1 MISKINLFFCAAF
14 FALLLQSCTRD
25 GEDGT
30 PSGGTL
36 LNVQVNGIDGDDGKM
51 QGMHT
56 GSGQGLLRSDVGSS
70 SGSFSQPSAPVLE
83 DRASGLEYR
92 GLVEIRDMPSGVHGG
107 GALRK
112 EVAMSSPQKTLQSAS
127 SSPLPSGVK
136 YRLQIYNTADK
147 SRSTPVVDIVASV
160 GSATQINIDAGK
172 SYDWFA
178 FSINDANVVPQIV
191 RGVVSGNDTKAKD
204 VLLGS
209 GTINT
214 VFGENLLNITFQ
226 RKTSRY
232 EVVLDAS
239 GMFGGIDA
247 STTIR
252 NVVNAS
258 GAGVLKYGDLNIFTG
273 NYSNIKNYDLTG
285 VLPTTTSARTWT
297 YNLYSVDNSTN
308 LAANALALQSGN
320 IRINKSSGFSSEATV
335 DFPASTLPFSHVAFK
350 STIGSSYKLSIQM
363 IESPVTVA
371 GVRWARTNLVFSS
384 PRSLMANPESP
395 SNRPNTGAAAF
406 TTVFQVGNPSGSDPC
421 LGLAPQGTWRL
432 PTVNEVTLLT
442 EAKYFNETAKVV
454 RFATSANNNGGL
466 FGIEYKLDA
475 GTVVQSNYPQYS
487 QKLFFP
493 LAGVSYITAGG
504 IGGYGYAIRESSN
517 EAPLGRYWARDA
529 NGRVRAFSISVSKNG
544 AIISDWKAT
553 IIDQINDI
561 RYSVRCVRAL

>member
-25 GEDGT
+25 GAEGT
-30 PSGGTL
+30 AVGGTL
-36 LNVQVNGIDGDDGKM
+36 LSVQVNGVDGDDVQM

-56 GSGQGLLRSDVGSS
+56 GSGQGLLRSDVVPS
-70 SGSFSQPSAPVLE
+70 SGSFPQPSAPVLE

-178 FSINDANVVPQIV
+178 FSVNDANVVPQIV
-191 RGVVSGNDTKAKD
+191 RGVVSGNDTKARD
-204 VLLGS
+204 VLLSS

-226 RKTSRY
+226 RKTARY

-239 GMFGGIDA
+239 GMFGGIDV

-252 NVVNAS
+252 NVVNTS

-285 VLPTTTSARTWT
+285 VLPTSTSPQTWT
-297 YNLYSVDNSTN
+297 YNLYSVDNTTN
-308 LAANALALQSGN
+308 LGANTLALQSAK
-320 IRINKSSGFSSEATV
+320 IRINKSSAFSSEATV

-371 GVRWARTNLVFSS
+371 GVRWARTNVVFLLSGS
-384 PRSLMANPESP
+384 RLKANPES
-395 SNRPNTGAAAF
+395 SSEYPNAGAAAF
-406 TTVFQVGNPSGSDPC
+406 STVFSISNPSGSDPC
-421 LGLAPQGTWRL
+421 LGLVPKGTWRL

-442 EAKYFNETAKVV
+442 QARYFNETAKVV
-454 RFATSANNNGGL
+454 RFATVEKNDVGL
-466 FGIEYKLDA
+466 FGLEYPLDA
-475 GTVVQSNYPQYS
+475 GTVVQLNYPRYS

-493 LAGVSYITAGG
+493 LAGYTRSDALL
-504 IGGYGYAIRESSN
+504 GYGYAITESTVVS
-517 EAPLGRYWARDA
+517 PRGRYWARDA
-529 NGRVRAFSISVSKNG
+529 DGRVKALSIDVSKNG
-544 AIISDWKAT
+544 ATISDWKT
-553 IIDQINDI
+553 SIIDEINDV
-561 RYSVRCVRAL
+561 RYSVRCVRAN